1 MGEIAQPLPDLRN
14 CSSTC
19 QSYYLSWYCYFSC
32 SSNQAAGA
40 TSRTCNTPLRQLFEA
55 CQDCNILNRG
65 ARVDVNTDYNA
76 FLSVNDITTVSQQG
90 QSCNDFLQWGRRC
103 QETQAPSILSI
114 TVTDADNGTAVT
126 TGLTPAVTA
135 VEITDGTTYGKSLRI
150 CARVLN
156 VRPDN
161 CNELR
166 AGLGLY
172 PTSVQ
177 ITVKAGGL
185 QNVSYTV
192 ADAIFQSY
200 DLTPNGTNTYVA
212 CIADFRLTQLL
223 QGNFNLT
230 ITATAVNTFGTAMS
244 TGLDASTNAIVVP
257 VSFTG
262 TSPFNNNFQLGV
274 ITGAA
279 ALTQGVKICN
289 APAVVNPADAT
300 YVFLGSTSWAVP
312 TANADFTTYNV
323 DCCEGAAD
331 GDQYVAQCSL
341 NGVGLAHAL
350 NVAVFTTNVES
361 TTISLLKVVVGG
373 QFIAKGSITLVNAK
387 IVIMSL
393 PQFSDLASTPQFFV
407 QNANVAI
414 RGENG
419 NLITVGENSQLLI
432 ENAFLILMDHIEF
445 VSKATSAID
454 INNGKLVVS
463 EMALFTT
470 SKSTTTLQSSKIVQF
485 TQLPGRVRFGGVGL
499 NDADATINAGS
510 TIIKKFDDATD
521 TVSAVVAVS
530 GTLYAYNIPTTAGT
544 DAVTFTVPVR
554 ISTSRGPNNG
564 VLGDADIDA
573 VPIDNDIPG
582 EVPSFTPEVT
592 KKGFS
597 AQANKAVA
605 QITTPIPTTAI
616 LNLCGTRH
624 TGVANGIT
632 IPAQNT
638 LLVAPIAPSTEPC
651 RIVEAGQSY
660 SLITDRLVVAAGGYI
675 ELVAVAGS
683 TFFPIRVTS
692 NANFLI
698 DPSAILRLTLG
709 TGIQTSAIA
718 VLQLFSVA
726 GLLNNGCNAKLPRLV
741 VTNPG
746 NRVIELNC
754 DATNGIYLSLSEVQT
769 PILPQVNPALFTS
782 NNEYCIIVNQQ
793 LDTFNRATFIAAV
806 ATYFPGTSTNLLSI
820 TSFGTDQTRNNQVR
834 VAFRCLDFASVPAA
848 DQRCSSISTSAQT
861 SGSAFRTAILATTAC
876 TPTVIVGANDN
887 DDSNH
892 GLYGLFGLIAIPI
905 LCCCAIFLV
914 VRNSRRR
921 ADNQYMQ
928 DAATFSNVASG
939 PQPIAAALPA
949 PQYDLGK
956 AYPYPT
962 GPIVVAPGY

>member
-1 MGEIAQPLPDLRN
+1 MGKIAQPLPDLRN
-14 CSSTC
+14 CTSTC

-32 SSNQAAGA
+32 SGNAAAGA

-55 CQDCNILNRG
+55 CQGCNILNRG

-103 QETQAPSILSI
+103 QETQAPTILSI
-114 TVTDADNGTAVT
+114 TVTDAENATAVT
-126 TGLTPAVTA
+126 TGLTPAVTGI
-135 VEITDGTTYGKSLRI
+135 EITDGTTYGKTLRI

-161 CNELR
+161 CNVLR

-192 ADAIFQSY
+192 ADATFQSY
-200 DLTPNGTNTYVA
+200 DLLPNGTNTYVA
-212 CIADFRLTQLL
+212 CIEDFRLTQLL

-230 ITATAVNTFGTAMS
+230 ISATAVNTFGTAMS

-257 VSFTG
+257 VTFTS
-262 TSPFNNNFQLGV
+262 SPFTSDFQLGV

-279 ALTQGVKICN
+279 AVTQGVKICN
-289 APAVVNPADAT
+289 APAVVDPADAT

-323 DCCEGAAD
+323 DCCEAVQD
-331 GDQYVAQCSL
+331 GDQYAAQCTLS
-341 NGVGLAHAL
+341 GVGLTHAL
-350 NVAVFTTNVES
+350 NVAVFTTNVET

-373 QFIAKGSITLVNAK
+373 TFKAQGSITLVNAK
-387 IVIMSL
+387 IVIMAL
-393 PQFSDLASTPQFFV
+393 PQFALPGTPQFLV
-407 QNANVAI
+407 QNANTAI
-414 RGENG
+414 RGEAG
-419 NLITVGENSQLLI
+419 NLVVIGESSQLLI
-432 ENAFLILMDHIEF
+432 ENAFLILMDHIEL
-445 VSKATSAID
+445 VTKINSLID

-470 SKSTTTLQSSKIVQF
+470 SKSVTTLQASKIVQF

-499 NDADATINAGS
+499 TDADTTVNTGS
-510 TIIKKFDDATD
+510 TIIKKFDEAVD
-521 TVSAVVAVS
+521 TTSAVVAVS
-530 GTLYAYNIPTTAGT
+530 GTLYAYNIPTASGL

-554 ISTSRGPNNG
+554 ISPSRGPNNG
-564 VLGDADIDA
+564 ANGDQDIDA

-582 EVPSFTPEVT
+582 EVPSLTPEVT
-592 KKGFS
+592 KKGVS
-597 AQANKAVA
+597 VQAAKAVA
-605 QITTPIPTTAI
+605 QITTPSPTTAV

-632 IPAQNT
+632 IPSQNT
-638 LLVAPIAPSTEPC
+638 LLIAPIAPSTEPC

-660 SLITDRLVVAAGGYI
+660 SLITDRLVVAAGAYI
-675 ELVAVAGS
+675 ELAGVAGS

-692 NANFLI
+692 NANFLV

-709 TGIQTSAIA
+709 TGIQTSAIG
-718 VLQLFSVA
+718 VLQLFQVT
-726 GLLNNGCNAKLPRLV
+726 GLVNSQCNAKLPRLV

-754 DATNGIYLSLSEVQT
+754 DATNGVYLSLSEVQT

-793 LDTFNRATFIAAV
+793 LDTFTRATFIAAV

-905 LCCCAIFLV
+905 LCCCIIFLV